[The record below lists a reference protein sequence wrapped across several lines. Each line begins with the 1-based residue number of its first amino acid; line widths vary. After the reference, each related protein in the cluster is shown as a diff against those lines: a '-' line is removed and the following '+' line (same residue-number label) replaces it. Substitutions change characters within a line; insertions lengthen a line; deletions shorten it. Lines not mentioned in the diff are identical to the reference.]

1 MEREPLGDVINVGF
15 PLWKPAK
22 IYQEKTV
29 EECTLPSESKAED
42 SGFRN
47 QLSLGSCGV
56 LVKNQ
61 VFPKASS
68 LSISWGYLFEM

>member
-1 MEREPLGDVINVGF
+1 MDSKKRKLGRGNHVEKEPLEDVIHIGF

-29 EECTLPSESKAED
+29 EEYKSPSESKAED

-47 QLSLGSCGV
+47 QLSVRSCGV
-56 LVKNQ
+56 
-61 VFPKASS
+61 
-68 LSISWGYLFEM
+68 